1 MLSTQ
6 IEPIPAALAGKLL
19 LTGRELASRL
29 GVSLRM
35 IEKWSATGV
44 IPQLS
49 LSPRMKRYELPAVLS
64 ALRQY
69 ETATLKTR

>member
-1 MLSTQ
+1 MVIHSSEQ
-6 IEPIPAALAGKLL
+6 IPAALAGKILL
-19 LTGRELASRL
+19 SGRELASRL

-35 IEKWSATGV
+35 VEKWAATGV

-49 LSPRMKRYELPAVLS
+49 LSPRLKRYELPAVLS

>member
-1 MLSTQ
+1 MFDPEIYVPPLPVT
-6 IEPIPAALAGKLL
+6 GKIL

-35 IEKWSATGV
+35 VEKWAATGV

-49 LSPRMKRYELPAVLS
+49 LSPRLKRYELPAVLT
-64 ALRQY
+64 ALRRY
-69 ETATLKTR
+69 ETATLKSR

>member
-1 MLSTQ
+1 MLNS
-6 IEPIPAALAGKLL
+6 ESNFSPVLATGKLL
-19 LTGRELASRL
+19 LTGRELAGRL

-35 IEKWSATGV
+35 VEKWAATGV

-49 LSPRMKRYELPAVLS
+49 LSPRLKRYELPAVLS